1 MILERPMFRG
11 SFKPFVSPLDPC
23 PPILEKTFVL
33 PPQIFTNFQQPG
45 LPQYSPA
52 EALRRGTLWPAFDD
66 GFSREEG
73 IS

>member
-1 MILERPMFRG
+1 MQDPSYRG
-11 SFKPFVSPLDPC
+11 SYKPFVSPRDPC
-23 PPILEKTFVL
+23 PPITIKYFVL

-45 LPQYSPA
+45 LPQNSPE
-52 EALRRGTLWPAFDD
+52 EALMQGSLWPKFVD

>member
-1 MILERPMFRG
+1 
-11 SFKPFVSPLDPC
+11 
-23 PPILEKTFVL
+23 VL

-66 GFSREEG
+66 GFTREEG

>member
-1 MILERPMFRG
+1 MILDCSMFRG
-11 SFKPFVSPLDPC
+11 SYSPYVSPLDPC
-23 PPILEKTFVL
+23 PPICVKEFVL
-33 PPQIFTNFQQPG
+33 PPQIFTNYQKPG

-52 EALRRGTLWPAFDD
+52 EALLQGSLWPAFVD